1 MTSITLSAKLN
12 SSKIYPSVLLLF
24 ALYIFPIVGNH
35 YQVLSYGIV
44 YIVPLIYFVMKCG
57 YVKKHLTLNKYN
69 ITNAILLFVM
79 IILSVFLPAVRGTDD
94 YGFTWTILG
103 IVRYFIIYFFLVIVV
118 SRVHG
123 EKMAITMFMKYYAI
137 SSAIY
142 VIFSIVFY
150 LFPSL
155 SNFWNAFWDFPDIEI
170 LTGTYGYTFR
180 YGWSGFSGFR
190 TTYSC
195 SISVIFL
202 LYLYFEKNN
211 GYIKSLKTSSFAILL
226 LLNLLGNMFYGRI
239 GVVIFVAEVL
249 FAILMYRR
257 IRWDLVF
264 IAIIIV
270 FLLAFA
276 LSYIIESNVG
286 VQEWFN
292 WMSKPFVQ
300 ILTTGKTDNYS
311 YHQLVN
317 NMYFMPEFKTFIIGD
332 ARYVEPRTNAYYMH
346 TDAGYMRQIL
356 FWGII
361 GSIFT
366 YGFVLYSL
374 KRFGKYKQ
382 NKLAIL
388 LLFCFVLYEFKGEI
402 FYEMIPLVINVS
414 YLFEWKNCYD
424 LENI

>member
-1 MTSITLSAKLN
+1 
-12 SSKIYPSVLLLF
+12 
-24 ALYIFPIVGNH
+24 
-35 YQVLSYGIV
+35 
-44 YIVPLIYFVMKCG
+44 
-57 YVKKHLTLNKYN
+57 
-69 ITNAILLFVM
+69 
-79 IILSVFLPAVRGTDD
+79 
-94 YGFTWTILG
+94 
-103 IVRYFIIYFFLVIVV
+103 
-118 SRVHG
+118 
-123 EKMAITMFMKYYAI
+123 
-137 SSAIY
+137 
-142 VIFSIVFY
+142 
-150 LFPSL
+150 
-155 SNFWNAFWDFPDIEI
+155 
-170 LTGTYGYTFR
+170 
-180 YGWSGFSGFR
+180 
-190 TTYSC
+190 
-195 SISVIFL
+195 
-202 LYLYFEKNN
+202 
-211 GYIKSLKTSSFAILL
+211 
-226 LLNLLGNMFYGRI
+226 MFYGRI

-270 FLLAFA
+270 FLLVFA

-388 LLFCFVLYEFKGEI
+388 LLICFVLYEFKGEI